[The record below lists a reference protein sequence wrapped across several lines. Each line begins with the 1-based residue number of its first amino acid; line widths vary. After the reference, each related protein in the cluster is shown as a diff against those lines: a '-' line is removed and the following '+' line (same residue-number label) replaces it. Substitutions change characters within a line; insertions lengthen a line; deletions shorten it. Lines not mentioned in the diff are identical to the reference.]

1 MSDQY
6 VQNRQNE
13 IKPDN
18 LLVWSILTT
27 VFCCFPL
34 GIVAIVQSNKVDTL
48 WALRDKKGAYNA
60 AKQAKLFCLI
70 SSSLGV
76 LVYIIA
82 IFTGVLSILLEM

>member
-48 WALRDKKGAYNA
+48 WALGDKKGAYNA